1 MFEELSQR
9 FEDAVRGLKGEAS
22 ISEGNV
28 DSALK
33 DGRRALLDA
42 DVSLP
47 VVKSFIAEVREKALG
62 ADVVRGVSPDQQFIK
77 LVHEE
82 LVEVMGGANEPLA
95 KAEQS
100 PTVVLMAGLQGA
112 GKTTATAKLGLHL
125 KEQGRKA
132 LLVAADTYR
141 PAAIDQLQTLGKQ
154 IDVEVFSLGA
164 DAKPE
169 AFHEALRSLLK
180 TPPGVWIR
188 KPSSLLP

>member
-33 DGRRALLDA
+33 DVRRALLDA

-82 LVEVMGGANEPLA
+82 LVEVM
-95 KAEQS
+95 
-100 PTVVLMAGLQGA
+100 AGPMPPWP
-112 GKTTATAKLGLHL
+112 
-125 KEQGRKA
+125 
-132 LLVAADTYR
+132 R
-141 PAAIDQLQTLGKQ
+141 P
-154 IDVEVFSLGA
+154 SN
-164 DAKPE
+164 
-169 AFHEALRSLLK
+169 
-180 TPPGVWIR
+180 PPPWC
-188 KPSSLLP
+188 